1 MRKVNGKIKAGIGLL
16 MSSILFG
23 LVLQWFFQSWVS
35 EQSME
40 SKWLIFIPLAIC
52 CILGAILM
60 MKGASESELRY
71 KSMVKK

>member
-16 MSSILFG
+16 TSSILLG
-23 LVLQWFFQSWVS
+23 LALQWFFQSWVN
-35 EQSME
+35 EQSTE
-40 SKWLIFIPLAIC
+40 SKWSMFIPLAIC
-52 CILGAILM
+52 CISGSILM

>member
-35 EQSME
+35 EQSVE

-71 KSMVKK
+71 KSISKK